1 MTLDV
6 PVFLQYSVDQIDQFD
21 RRLAIY
27 ARGQVGKLDYRAYV
41 SNPFP
46 VTTNGL
52 TSPTTGISTNATFI
66 NPSVFPNGSGPGIN
80 NQFGGYLAYNFFE
93 NEGHTTPY
101 MTGTYLGTKKVFNLA
116 IGAVYQ
122 KTATWRLSPD
132 ANGALKDTSYDNMLH
147 VSFETFLDMP
157 LNKEKGTAISAFG
170 GYYNTNYGKNYLR
183 YNGIMNPGTG
193 SNASNNVQ
201 GGAFGNSLPMFG
213 TGQVGYVQFGYL
225 LPKNLL
231 GEKNGQLMPFV
242 SGQYADYYALQNKGM
257 LLVDAGFNWL
267 VNGHK
272 SKISID
278 YQSRPTFY
286 KELGLVKEGARKGSV
301 TVQYQIFF

>member
-1 MTLDV
+1 
-6 PVFLQYSVDQIDQFD
+6 
-21 RRLAIY
+21 
-27 ARGQVGKLDYRAYV
+27 
-41 SNPFP
+41 
-46 VTTNGL
+46 
-52 TSPTTGISTNATFI
+52 
-66 NPSVFPNGSGPGIN
+66 
-80 NQFGGYLAYNFFE
+80 
-93 NEGHTTPY
+93 